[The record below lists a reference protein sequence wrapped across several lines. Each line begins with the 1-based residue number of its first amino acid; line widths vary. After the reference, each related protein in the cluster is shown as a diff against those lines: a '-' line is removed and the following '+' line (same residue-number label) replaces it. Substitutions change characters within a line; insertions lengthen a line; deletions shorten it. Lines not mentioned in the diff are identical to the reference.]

1 MTSLEEALNI
11 LEILNDAEPIIPT
24 VIEEPKRN
32 HRVKKTRDAK
42 YQERANFVKRH
53 NLTDGKAADT
63 LIKAQRVQ
71 TKTYRRKH

>member
-1 MTSLEEALNI
+1 MTTIEEALNI
-11 LEILNDAEPIIPT
+11 LEILNDADPIIPT
-24 VIEEPKRN
+24 FIEEPKRN

-42 YQERANFVKRH
+42 YRGRADFVNRH
-53 NLTDGKAADT
+53 NLTDGKAANT